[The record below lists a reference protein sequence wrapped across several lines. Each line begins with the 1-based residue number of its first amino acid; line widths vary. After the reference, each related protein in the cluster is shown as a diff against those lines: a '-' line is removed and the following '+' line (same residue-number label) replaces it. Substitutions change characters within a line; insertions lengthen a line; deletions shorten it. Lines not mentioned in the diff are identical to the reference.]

1 MSRKIFESFGGRRVE
16 GNFEGGKIT
25 SDAGGLLLSEVE
37 SRFEILKQFAAC
49 FTDYRNP
56 LLTEHML
63 EELLGQRVYGLALG
77 PRWSGRW
84 VLVLMASGYPYERIF
99 QQVYWNLRALHPL
112 RR

>member
-77 PRWSGRW
+77 PRWSGRSVTRFVRDCSRSARW
-84 VLVLMASGYPYERIF
+84 FESACTGS
-99 QQVYWNLRALHPL
+99 WC
-112 RR
+112 